1 MATFAYDNIIPSK
14 EEIEKIVQNFID
26 YNTALELPKAEYEA
40 WTKKNFPKTPW
51 GISYLVCPNKHKK
64 SVMSAA
70 ARGAEKP
77 KEMTDVALRYFY
89 ISVLLGWDD
98 LTTQLKRT
106 LHNWGITQN
115 EIVECSN
122 IWKEA
127 AVAKNTI
134 TLINNACK
142 NLKTTLEGL
151 NIKVLDKLIEAI
163 EKHDTLNT
171 KLFTKEAILRE
182 TVRKKML
189 EIVNAFLDD
198 LKEQKIDIKVKDIL
212 LIGSNASYNYT
223 KDSDIDLHILADTK
237 ATKYSQEIA
246 EALYSAY
253 RSLFNKT
260 LDIQIYDI
268 PLEIFVETDDTP
280 RISNGVYSV
289 KKDKWIKKPVHE
301 EIPEYDKAALD
312 KLVAEWET
320 KYLKLVDKIKADKL
334 EDETQVI
341 KLLEAIYDKLRK
353 TGIAKSEYAIENLAF
368 KELRNKGYL
377 DELKKYKNEL
387 MSKRLSL
394 TERMSNRK
402 RQEAIAKI
410 TSIVHTQPIIQD
422 NGLFYVYNM
431 KESDAQFA
439 VKQLKTLTD
448 MIEYVSINE
457 SGKYDFNNINHLLRT
472 GQPAKYYSIRGQLK
486 ADFIN

>member
-1 MATFAYDNIIPSK
+1 MATFTYDAIIPSK
-14 EEIEKIVQNFID
+14 EDVDKIVQNFID
-26 YNTALELPKAEYEA
+26 YTTSLELPTPEKEA
-40 WTKKNFPKTPW
+40 WAKKNFPKTPW

-64 SVMSAA
+64 ATASAA
-70 ARGAEKP
+70 SRGAGAP
-77 KEMTDVALRYFY
+77 KEKTDVALRYFY

-106 LHNWGITQN
+106 LHNWGVTKD
-115 EIVECSN
+115 EIARCSH
-122 IWKEA
+122 IWKDEST
-127 AVAKNTI
+127 VKNVI
-134 TLINNACK
+134 TLIEDACK
-142 NLKTTLEGL
+142 NLKTTLECL
-151 NIKVLDKLIEAI
+151 NIKALDKLTEAI
-163 EKHDTLNT
+163 EKHDTLNS
-171 KLFTKEAILRE
+171 KLFTKEAILKE

-189 EIVNAFLDD
+189 EIVNTFLDD
-198 LKEQKIDIKVKDIL
+198 LKEQQIDIKVKDIL

-223 KDSDIDLHILADTK
+223 KDSDIDLHILVDTK
-237 ATKYSQEIA
+237 ATKYSQEVA

-268 PLEIFVETDDTP
+268 PLEIFVETEDTA
-280 RISNGVYSV
+280 RVSNGVYSV
-289 KKDKWIKKPVHE
+289 KKDKWVKKPTQE
-301 EIPEYDKAALD
+301 EIPEYDEAALD
-312 KLVAEWET
+312 KLVTEWET

-368 KELRNKGYL
+368 KELRNRGYL
-377 DELKKYKNEL
+377 DELKNYKNEL
-387 MSKRLSL
+387 TSKRLSL

-410 TSIVHTQPIIQD
+410 ANIVHTQPIIQD

-431 KESDAQFA
+431 KESEAQFA
-439 VKQLKTLTD
+439 VKQLNNLTD
-448 MIEYVSINE
+448 MIEYALASE
-457 SGKYDFNNINHLLRT
+457 SGKYDFNNVNHLLRT